1 MGFHI
6 GEDPLDIAQHQL
18 FQNAFAD
25 IVGCADLTGPDAVA
39 VTAAGVSVLAFQC
52 TRALLEI
59 HFVSA
64 VPTEQEAGEQI
75 DLLTFGRAVLRGDP
89 LLRQVKG
96 LLVNQRLMGIG
107 EEVSLIFRVY
117 PRLF

>member
-1 MGFHI
+1 MFGLH
-6 GEDPLDIAQHQL
+6 
-18 FQNAFAD
+18 
-25 IVGCADLTGPDAVA
+25 IVGGADLAGSDAVA
-39 VTAAGVSVLAFQC
+39 VTATGVSVLAFQC

-59 HFVSA
+59 HLVSA
-64 VPTEQEAGEQI
+64 VPTEQKAGEQI
-75 DLLTFGRAVLRGDP
+75 DFLTFGRAVLRGDP
-89 LLRQVKG
+89 LLRKVKG